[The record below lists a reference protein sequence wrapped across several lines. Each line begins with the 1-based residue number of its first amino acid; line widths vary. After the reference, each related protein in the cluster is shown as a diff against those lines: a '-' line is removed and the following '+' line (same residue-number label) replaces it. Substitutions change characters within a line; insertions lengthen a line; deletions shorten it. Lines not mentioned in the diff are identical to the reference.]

1 MKHQDHKGDKLER
14 IVIKKLERRIL
25 KSWLYRFKDQTKLAK
40 KLAHDDVKSVDYE
53 NILNY
58 NSKKRM
64 FKSFKTFTH
73 NHKIAKRAF

>member
-25 KSWLYRFKDQTKLAK
+25 KSWLYRFKDQAKLMK
-40 KLAHDDVKSVDYE
+40 KLSHDDVKAVDYE

-64 FKSFKTFTH
+64 FKSFKTFTRS
-73 NHKIAKRAF
+73 HKIAKRAF